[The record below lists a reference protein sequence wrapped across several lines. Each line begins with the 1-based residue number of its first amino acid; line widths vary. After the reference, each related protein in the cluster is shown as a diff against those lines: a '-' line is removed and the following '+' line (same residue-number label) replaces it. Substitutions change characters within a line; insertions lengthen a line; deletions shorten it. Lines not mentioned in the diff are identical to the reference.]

1 MTAWPY
7 PRVTVFVSSTL
18 GECAP
23 ERVAARKAIEAI
35 KCDPVLFET
44 IGARPH
50 PARIT
55 YLQGLSRS
63 QICVII
69 WKESYGWVDPA
80 VGISGIEDE
89 FRVARARDMDILLY
103 IKEDAPNR
111 DPRLTALIDEARSF
125 LKTQNYSTEA
135 DLHDQISSDI
145 TSVIS
150 AAYLDRIT
158 PRAERLIDASAV
170 LTGTMPAGTTA
181 VDRPHLE
188 EQIDRAIAQHA
199 ITWLVGEP
207 GAGKTV
213 LLAQWSNRHQAA
225 YVNARNLSLRH
236 LLQALAAALS
246 GTPLAEDIITLDDA
260 RHALRAVWQEHA
272 KWPLVIDDPSDI
284 PELLRV
290 LTDLGLADGSAR
302 LIIGTRIVAD
312 APDDGI
318 ITVSGLTSVEAAAII
333 RQLPGTIRDTVTS
346 KTSATTGVLPL
357 AIRREA
363 ALQQS
368 PQYLV
373 FDEAVDGDSNPT
385 TRELL
390 AFIVASPE
398 PLTLDDLIELS
409 SASDNPV
416 TLDSHLTSISFLLVD
431 DGLGFRPVH
440 DEIAR
445 ELRLALSRRPAL
457 ERFVSQRLAQ
467 FFSKTRRYLAAFT
480 LYRSFDPPKALRA
493 AYRAAVQTTQEGRF
507 ALGIPPLQ
515 FIADAKRASGERL
528 DLAVALIAL
537 AQAKDVVGE
546 TVDAH
551 KALDEADAIAKAI
564 DDPDLLQSI
573 ADQKLIQR
581 IRHQLKPEDL
591 AALRAVRERYTEAGR
606 VADGAR
612 LAVEEGAILISIGDH
627 ENAVLVLRDALK
639 GFQDTGDN
647 YGVYIASRN
656 LIAAL
661 NMVDGGE
668 AEAERLL
675 HALEDGGA
683 YRNQRRERA
692 WMCNILARRYRLSNR
707 LDDAIAAAKEAI
719 ELGKQLNDPYV
730 SALNR
735 IGLGNALREKGD
747 LKEALQQFQECGKEA
762 QSIDRKEIDGLA
774 SRLASSVLVQQAE
787 EVAPTFRPKLYGE
800 AEAFATHVIGL
811 LRGSIAEHQV
821 AEAFDSRGDARL
833 GLGRKPEALADYA
846 ESSKL
851 FFEFDKDRA
860 LRLLHFLSRNC
871 DMDQP
876 LEAMKVMLSAI
887 PGGTLPSNDDPW
899 LTLIALLE
907 ESLMKAHP
915 ESLSLYARMALQ
927 ISQSIVSEALEVGLW
942 LRLLTLALD
951 DKAPPDDGRMAFLLS
966 AFLAHTRTRQLSLTQ
981 LTALAGLTLGRS
993 KAIHFHAVANHLQT
1007 SLTIGPDDKILIVLD
1022 DIDATP
1028 ATRFCSTA
1036 LACFFSA
1043 FRNDIDRVFFSSPIE
1058 SGIFVRCSIVDMAD
1072 APDDIRAMLAG
1083 NEIPG
1088 PVVVAMVEPASDR
1101 PRSLFIAC
1109 REDLQER
1116 CQGDP
1121 MKATEIQYMYAD
1133 VLRAVIAVALGGD
1146 IEAEVLRPKILSIIR
1161 KTIH

>member
-1 MTAWPY
+1 MTGWPY
-7 PRVTVFVSSTL
+7 PRVAVFVSSTL
-18 GECAP
+18 GECAA
-23 ERVAARKAIEAI
+23 ERIAARKAIEAI

-55 YLQGLSRS
+55 YLEGLSRS

-69 WKESYGWVDPA
+69 WKDSYGWIDPA

-89 FRVARARDMDILLY
+89 FRVALERDMDILLY

-111 DPRLTALIDEARSF
+111 DTRLTALINEARNS
-125 LKTQNYSTEA
+125 LKTQNYRTEA

-158 PRAERLIDASAV
+158 PRAERLVDPSAV

-181 VDRPHLE
+181 VHRPQLE
-188 EQIDRAIAQHA
+188 QQIDMSITQHSM
-199 ITWLVGEP
+199 TWLVGEP

-213 LLAQWSNRHQAA
+213 LLAQWCIRHQAA
-225 YVNARNLSLRH
+225 YVNARNLSLRQ
-236 LLQALAAALS
+236 LLQAIAAALQRA
-246 GTPLAEDIITLDDA
+246 PLAEDVITLDDA
-260 RHALRAVWQEHA
+260 IQTLRAAWQKHA
-272 KWPLVIDDPSDI
+272 KWPLVLDDPSDI

-290 LTDLGLADGSAR
+290 VADLGLAGGSAR
-302 LIIGTRIVAD
+302 LIIGTRTIAVT
-312 APDDGI
+312 PDSGI
-318 ITVSGLTSVEAAAII
+318 INVSGLTSAEAAAII

-346 KTSATTGVLPL
+346 RTSATPSLLPL

-373 FDEAVDGDSNPT
+373 FDEAGEVDSNPT

-398 PLTLDDLIELS
+398 PLTLDDLMELS
-409 SASDNPV
+409 SASHSPV

-457 ERFVSQRLAQ
+457 ERFVLQRLAQ
-467 FFSKTRRYLAAFT
+467 FFAKARRYLAAFN
-480 LYRSFDPPKALRA
+480 LYRFFDQPKALRA
-493 AYRAAVQTTQEGRF
+493 AYRAAIQATQEGRF

-537 AQAKDVVGE
+537 SQAEDVVGQTE
-546 TVDAH
+546 HANT
-551 KALDEADAIAKAI
+551 ALDEADDIAHAI

-581 IRHQLKPEDL
+581 IRHQLKPDDL
-591 AALRAVRERYTEAGR
+591 AALRALRERYTEAER
-606 VADGAR
+606 LADGAR

-627 ENAVLVLRDALK
+627 ENAVLVLREALR
-639 GFQDTGDN
+639 GFQNTGDN
-647 YGVYIASRN
+647 YGVYITSRN

-661 NMVDGGE
+661 NMVDDGQVE
-668 AEAERLL
+668 AEHLL
-675 HALEDGGA
+675 HSLEDGGA
-683 YRNQRRERA
+683 YRNQPRERA

-707 LDDAIAAAKEAI
+707 LDDATAAAKEAI
-719 ELGKQLNDPYV
+719 DLGRQLNDPYV
-730 SALNR
+730 VALNR

-747 LKEALQQFQECGKEA
+747 LKGALQQFQECGKEA

-787 EVAPTFRPKLYGE
+787 DAAPTLQPKLYGE
-800 AEAFATHVIGL
+800 AEVFATHVIGL
-811 LRGSIAEHQV
+811 LRGSIAELQV

-851 FFEFDKDRA
+851 FFAFDEDRA
-860 LRLLHFLSRNC
+860 LRLLHFLARNC
-871 DMDQP
+871 DIDQP
-876 LEAMKVMLSAI
+876 LETMNVMFGAI
-887 PGGTLPSNDDPW
+887 PDGALPSNNDPW
-899 LTLIALLE
+899 VTLIALIE
-907 ESLMKAHP
+907 ESVMKAHP
-915 ESLSLYARMALQ
+915 EAVSLYARIALK
-927 ISQSIVSEALEVGLW
+927 ISQTIVSETLEVGLW
-942 LRLLTLALD
+942 MRLLTLALD

-966 AFLAHTRTRQLSLTQ
+966 AFLAHTRARQLSLTQ
-981 LTALAGLTLGRS
+981 LTALTGLTLSKS
-993 KAIHFHAVANHLQT
+993 KAIHFHSVANHLQT
-1007 SLTIGPDDKILIVLD
+1007 SLAIGPDDKILLVLD
-1022 DIDATP
+1022 DIDGTP

-1043 FRNDIDRVFFSSPIE
+1043 FRKDIDRVFFSSPIE
-1058 SGIFVRCSIVDMAD
+1058 SGIFVRCSIVDMTD
-1072 APDDIRAMLAG
+1072 APDDIRAMLEG
-1083 NEIPG
+1083 NDAVG
-1088 PVVVAMVEPASDR
+1088 PVVVATLEPAANR

-1109 REDLQER
+1109 REDLPER

-1121 MKATEIQYMYAD
+1121 MKATELQYMYAD
-1133 VLRAVIAVALGGD
+1133 VLRSVIAVALGGD
-1146 IEAEVLRPKILSIIR
+1146 IEAEVLRPKIVTIIR
-1161 KTIH
+1161 KTIQ